1 MEYTDNINKL
11 PAYIKMRD
19 DESLSGLITKLS
31 DAFNLEST
39 KRIGELIGASQLRT
53 RLGYSDWAKRMAL
66 LTSLDEEFLRQR
78 AHIHWDDEHVNVL
91 GVKFPRFATCLQQP
105 RICPE
110 CLSEEAYRRITWELL
125 PMKVC
130 VKHRCKLLS
139 HCPLCAGTLSW
150 TTPSLTACKCGFDLR
165 LAKGEE
171 VPIKDLLAAK
181 EVGIRLGVFSGK
193 TVLSP
198 SFARLDMPELL
209 TAFGYLGRAAL
220 VSENGAVL
228 DKATLRREES
238 HAILSAGA
246 RVAANWPD
254 AFHKILDA
262 RCMKAQ
268 QENASSVTAM
278 FGPLYKTMTKGGDT
292 GIWPTVREAYVTYV
306 NERPDLPIGF
316 VGRGLARSC
325 TVTWISMKE
334 AREVLGVTRRQM
346 ERLRTKQAWR
356 KIGVTGFGN
365 SRKYH
370 ASDVNALA
378 AKLARQVCLEEMSGL
393 LGMDRRRVQ
402 DLLKASPVELC
413 LLPDLEN
420 ARGYTIDPE
429 EVFSFLNHLK
439 NSNQKAPLKDGM
451 EFRQVVSAASQKGIK
466 LSVLLQLM
474 NKGKLPAKGSDDTK
488 SGFDALLFEACD
500 VWSSFNSYFEEDTDT
515 LSVAEAAEMLWVSEG
530 EMSTLIRSQLV
541 GETPCTKRLPQGY
554 RVARKDIETFNRKY
568 VMGRQ
573 LARELGF
580 SKRPARWRTKD
591 LSGMK
596 LVAVIGPRDLDIYRR
611 RREGRL
617 PKLKSTHIEKMEN
630 ANDNS
635 HIDCHFAA

>member
-1 MEYTDNINKL
+1 MDYTYTINSL
-11 PAYIKMRD
+11 PAQIKMHK
-19 DESLSGLITKLS
+19 DESVSGLITKLS
-31 DAFNLEST
+31 DAFSLEST
-39 KRIGELIGASQLRT
+39 KRIGELIDAPQART
-53 RLGYSDWAKRMAL
+53 KLDYSDWSKRMAL
-66 LTSLDEEFLRQR
+66 LTSLDEDFLRQR

-110 CLSEEAYRRITWELL
+110 CLSEEGYRRISWELL

-130 VKHRCKLLS
+130 VKHQCKLLS
-139 HCPLCAGTLSW
+139 HCPFCDGALSW
-150 TTPSLTACKCGFDLR
+150 TTPSLTTCKCGFDLR
-165 LAKGEE
+165 LAKGEK
-171 VPIKDLLAAK
+171 VLNKDLLAAK
-181 EVGIRLGVFSGK
+181 EVGIRLGLFAGK
-193 TVLSP
+193 TTLSP
-198 SFARLDMPELL
+198 PFAGLDLPDLL

-220 VSENGAVL
+220 VRENGAIL
-228 DKATLRREES
+228 DKATLRREDS

-246 RVAANWPD
+246 RVAAKWPG

-278 FGPLYKTMTKGGDT
+278 FGPIYKTMTKGGDT
-292 GIWPTVREAYVTYV
+292 GIWPTIREAYVAYV

-325 TVTWISMKE
+325 AVTWISMKE
-334 AREVLGVTRRQM
+334 ARAVLGVTRRQM
-346 ERLRTKQAWR
+346 ERLKTKQAWR
-356 KIGVTGFGN
+356 KIGTTGFGKT
-365 SRKYH
+365 RRYH

-378 AKLARQVCLEEMSGL
+378 AKLSRQVCLEEMSRL
-393 LGMDRRRVQ
+393 LGMDRRRVH

-420 ARGYTIDPE
+420 ARGYTIDPD

-439 NSNQKAPLKDGM
+439 DGAQKTPLKDGM
-451 EFRQVVSAASQKGIK
+451 DFRQVVSAASQKGIK

-474 NKGKLPAKGSDDTK
+474 NKGMLPAKGFDDTK
-488 SGFDALLFEACD
+488 AGFDALLFETCD
-500 VWSSFNSYFEEDTDT
+500 VWDSFNSYFEEDKDT
-515 LSVAEAAEMLWVSEG
+515 LSVAEAAEMLRVSEG
-530 EMSTLIRSQLV
+530 EMSTLIRSQIV
-541 GETPCTKRLPQGY
+541 GETTFTKRLPQGY

-617 PKLKSTHIEKMEN
+617 PNLKSTHVEKMES

-635 HIDCHFAA
+635 HIDCRFAA